1 VSPYLKVICWCSYLL
16 RLINVMHGGYVFFL
30 PFFFFFFFFFFFLG
44 GGGGGG
50 VYLFKFLWYLFFY
63 CGGVGGRE
71 LNDMNMYSKLFCE
84 ACMQ

>member
-1 VSPYLKVICWCSYLL
+1 MSCMVD
-16 RLINVMHGGYVFFL
+16 MFFFFL
-30 PFFFFFFFFFFFLG
+30 FFFFFFFFF
-44 GGGGGG
+44 
-50 VYLFKFLWYLFFY
+50 FFY